1 MIQPIR
7 CFTCGRVVADQIDY
21 YNTESNKIKKDKKD
35 KIDKKIDFK
44 HFSENHT
51 KTLLDDLGAT
61 RYCCR
66 RMFISDVDMMDII

>member
-21 YNTESNKIKKDKKD
+21 YNKEKQKQIKKNETN
-35 KIDKKIDFK
+35 IK
-44 HFSENHT
+44 HFEDNHT
-51 KTLLDDLGAT
+51 GELLDKLGVT

-66 RMFISDVDMMDII
+66 RMFISDVDMMNII

>member
-21 YNTESNKIKKDKKD
+21 YNTERLKQLKEKKEKKEEKIK
-35 KIDKKIDFK
+35 
-44 HFSENHT
+44 HFEDNHT
-51 KTLLDDLGAT
+51 KKLLDKLGAS

-66 RMFISDVDMMDII
+66 RMFISDVDMMHII

>member
-21 YNTESNKIKKDKKD
+21 YNTEKKKQFKENEEKK
-35 KIDKKIDFK
+35 FK
-44 HFSENHT
+44 HFENNHT
-51 KTLLDDLGAT
+51 GELLDKLGAS

-66 RMFISDVDMMDII
+66 RMFITDVDMMQII